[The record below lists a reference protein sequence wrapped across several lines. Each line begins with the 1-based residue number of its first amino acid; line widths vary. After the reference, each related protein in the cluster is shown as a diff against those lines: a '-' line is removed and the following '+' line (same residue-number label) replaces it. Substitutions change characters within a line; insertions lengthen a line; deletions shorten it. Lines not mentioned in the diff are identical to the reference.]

1 MEGYS
6 IEKNMVILCDTREK
20 KKEHITKVWDEKNI
34 KYKEQKLLTGDYSF
48 TLDGINLEYEIVIER
63 KASLDE
69 LCLNFTKTRER
80 FEREFIRADLKK
92 TFMFLLIENAT
103 MQDIIN
109 HNYRSKMHPN
119 SLIGSLKSWKEK
131 YNIYLVFCQR
141 DKVAIYILETFK
153 RYIKKYLLKDSIDN
167 KIIDLKE

>member
-1 MEGYS
+1 MYKGFEENFCIIS
-6 IEKNMVILCDTREK
+6 DTREK
-20 KKEHITKVWDEKNI
+20 KNQHILEVWDTLGI
-34 KYKEQKLLTGDYSF
+34 KHETRKLLTGDYSF

-69 LCLNFTKTRER
+69 LCNNFTKARER
-80 FEREFIRADLKK
+80 FEREFMRGDLKK

>member
-1 MEGYS
+1 MYDGFYE
-6 IEKNMVILCDTREK
+6 NFCILIDTREK
-20 KKEHITKVWDEKNI
+20 ENKHLTSCWDKRNI
-34 KYKEQKLLTGDYSF
+34 NYKSQKLLSGDYSF
-48 TLDGINLEYEIVIER
+48 SLDGINFEYEIAIER
-63 KASLDE
+63 KNSLDE
-69 LCLNFTKTRER
+69 LCNNFTRCRDR
-80 FEREFIRADLKK
+80 FKREFIRAELKK

-109 HNYRSKMHPN
+109 HNYRSQMHPN
-119 SLIGSLKSWKEK
+119 ALIGSLKSWKEK